1 MDTLLND
8 IFHAQPDALLMI
20 AGLVFIAVA
29 VVGSIKTYIDPGK
42 AGRIAAGVVG
52 AILLIA
58 GVVMYKPAPAGTPV
72 AAVPSVAVAATL
84 PAAPPASSSQAVAS
98 GQGSTSACFVP
109 GSWPSDLHKPMA
121 VGSSCTNFAGQQGKA
136 VSVNPVCTYTS
147 GPLTGTNQQ
156 FNHLMYVGYLCASP
170 DHKSKGS
177 VLPLTN

>member
-58 GVVMYKPAPAGTPV
+58 GVAMYKPAPATG
-72 AAVPSVAVAATL
+72 AAAPSVAVAATL
-84 PAAPPASSSQAVAS
+84 PAAPSAPSSQAVAS

-109 GSWPSDLHKPMA
+109 GKWPSDLHKPMA
-121 VGSSCTNFAGQQGKA
+121 VGSICTNAAGQEGKA
-136 VSVNPVCTYTS
+136 VAVNPVCTYTS

-156 FNHLMYVGYLCASP
+156 FNHLMYVGYLCESP
-170 DHKSKGS
+170 DRKSRGT
-177 VLPLTN
+177 VLPVTN